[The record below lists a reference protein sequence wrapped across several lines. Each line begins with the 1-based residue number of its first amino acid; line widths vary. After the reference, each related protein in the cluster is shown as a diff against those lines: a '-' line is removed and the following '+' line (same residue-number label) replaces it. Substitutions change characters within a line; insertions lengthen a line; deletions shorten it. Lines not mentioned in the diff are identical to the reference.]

1 MRPTLAAPGLAAVVP
16 AMLLV
21 AGIVTTSGCQRSGED
36 PAAAPADEPT
46 GAAPPAATP
55 AAAHP
60 PAAATPT
67 DAPPEPDVLLA
78 YVWQCDGGLTL
89 RMKNL
94 LRDDAVTVEL
104 HEGARKLPRVESA
117 SGAKYSDGSITFW
130 NKGEAATWER
140 TGTAAVDCR
149 LDRYQSLLADARQRG
164 VVYRGTGN
172 EPGWHAEVGRDGHLL
187 FVNQY
192 GQERHEFAKSQL
204 TESIEH
210 GIRVYQAD
218 LGGQRLR
225 ITVSKEPCTDDMS
238 GQAFDH
244 RMVVK
249 HGGQTYNGCATD
261 LR

>member
-1 MRPTLAAPGLAAVVP
+1 MRPTLAAVLP

-21 AGIVTTSGCQRSGED
+21 AGTVTTTGCQRSGED
-36 PAAAPADEPT
+36 PAAASAGAPA
-46 GAAPPAATP
+46 GAAPPADAP
-55 AAAHP
+55 AAAPP
-60 PAAATPT
+60 PAAAAPT
-67 DAPPEPDVLLA
+67 DAAPEADVLLA

-94 LRDDAVTVEL
+94 LRDGAVTVEL
-104 HEGARKLPRVESA
+104 HEGARKLPQVESA

-140 TGTAAVDCR
+140 AGTAPVDCR
-149 LDRYQSLLADARQRG
+149 LDRYQSLLADARERG

-172 EPGWHAEVGRDGHLL
+172 EPGWHAEIGGDGHLL
-187 FVNQY
+187 FVTQY
-192 GQERHEFAKSQL
+192 GQERHEFAASQL
-204 TESIEH
+204 TESAEH
-210 GIRVYQAD
+210 GIRIYQAD
-218 LGGQRLR
+218 LDQQRLR

-249 HGGQTYNGCATD
+249 HRGQTYNGCATD

>member
-1 MRPTLAAPGLAAVVP
+1 MRPTLAAVVP
-16 AMLLV
+16 AMLIG
-21 AGIVTTSGCQRSGED
+21 AGMVTTSGCQRTGEER
-36 PAAAPADEPT
+36 AAAPAE
-46 GAAPPAATP
+46 APAEAT
-55 AAAHP
+55 P
-60 PAAATPT
+60 PAAAAEPPPAAAAPT
-67 DAPPEPDVLLA
+67 DAAPEPEVLLA

-94 LRDDAVTVEL
+94 LRDDAVTVDL

-117 SGAKYSDGSITFW
+117 SGAKYSDGSTTFW

-140 TGTAAVDCR
+140 AGTAVDCR
-149 LDRYQSLLADARQRG
+149 LDRHQSLLADARERG

-187 FVNQY
+187 FVTQY

-204 TESIEH
+204 TESAEH

-218 LGGQRLR
+218 LGEQRLR

-244 RMVVK
+244 RIVVK

>member
-1 MRPTLAAPGLAAVVP
+1 MRPTSAAVVP
-16 AMLLV
+16 ALLLV
-21 AGIVTTSGCQRSGED
+21 AGIVTTSGCQRAGEEP
-36 PAAAPADEPT
+36 PATPASAPDAS
-46 GAAPPAATP
+46 APPAATP
-55 AAAHP
+55 AAAPP
-60 PAAATPT
+60 PAAAATP
-67 DAPPEPDVLLA
+67 DAAPDGDVLLA

-94 LRDDAVTVEL
+94 LRDNAVSVEL
-104 HEGARKLPRVESA
+104 HEGARKLPQVESA

-140 TGTAAVDCR
+140 TGTSAVDCR
-149 LDRYQSLLADARQRG
+149 LDRFQSLLADARERG
-164 VVYRGTGN
+164 VVFRGTGN
-172 EPGWHAEVGRDGHLL
+172 EPGWHAEIGRDGHLL
-187 FVNQY
+187 FVNKY
-192 GQERHEFAKSQL
+192 GQERHEFARSRL
-204 TESIEH
+204 DDGSAH
-210 GIRVYQAD
+210 GIWVYQAD
-218 LGGQRLR
+218 LGEQRLR